1 MAFATPALSSAVPV
15 HDTYEAIDFFTGEEA
30 TGFGM
35 APAVDVEAVA
45 VEDVPE
51 AFGVLTAG
59 ALAVPVVALALLL
72 DAALAVL
79 GVALAVLLS
88 AALAVVVAAV
98 VVEVVAAVAG
108 FPVVVLL
115 ELAAVGAL
123 AADTVEGLRV
133 TVPAAMAV
141 PLDVEAVVV
150 PLDAE
155 ATAVSL
161 PLEPQPA
168 REAMTLVARSV
179 KQIRFTAKNRPKFLS
194 RSEELR

>member
-1 MAFATPALSSAVPV
+1 M
-15 HDTYEAIDFFTGEEA
+15 HDTYEPIDLFTGEEA

-35 APAVDVEAVA
+35 VPAVDAEAVA

-51 AFGVLTAG
+51 AFGVPTAG

-72 DAALAVL
+72 DAALAVVLAAALAVL

-88 AALAVVVAAV
+88 AALTVAVAAV
-98 VVEVVAAVAG
+98 VVEIVAG

-115 ELAAVGAL
+115 ALAAVGAL
-123 AADTVEGLRV
+123 AADTVEELRV
-133 TVPAAMAV
+133 TVPAAMLV
-141 PLDVEAVVV
+141 PLDVEVVVV
-150 PLDAE
+150 PPDAE

-179 KQIRFTAKNRPKFLS
+179 KQIRFTVETRPEFLS